1 MQIGEANSRPWRY
14 CDPSHKE
21 KFMFWAIF
29 VALLVLWA
37 VGLICHVAFSN
48 LLLVIAVIVLIIRLI
63 RGRAPGK

>member
-1 MQIGEANSRPWRY
+1 
-14 CDPSHKE
+14 
-21 KFMFWAIF
+21 MFWAIF